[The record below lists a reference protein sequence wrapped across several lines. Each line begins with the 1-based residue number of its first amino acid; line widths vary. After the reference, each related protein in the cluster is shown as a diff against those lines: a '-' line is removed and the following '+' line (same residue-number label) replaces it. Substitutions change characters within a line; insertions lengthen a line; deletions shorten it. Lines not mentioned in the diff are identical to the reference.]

1 MQKNPQ
7 RVSFRKGM
15 RGYRARQVDAY
26 IETLCKE
33 FAAAEEDYQSRIVS
47 LEKDIARL
55 SQEVHHYA
63 ALQNEN
69 EELRRALAEKSS
81 RRVLTVRFQNK
92 KDETAAKKKPAL
104 TPKEKEERTRRVFH
118 ASAEV
123 LRLLGNTT
131 RQVTRIVQALPSP
144 TPAPKVVPAPETVKD
159 AKSLLRTLSQQ
170 EKLQKK
176 TRKKIQKIKR
186 EQKKLDRATR

>member
-15 RGYRARQVDAY
+15 RGYRTRQVDAY

-33 FAAAEEDYQSRIVS
+33 FSAAEEDYQSRIVS
-47 LEKDIARL
+47 LEKEIARL
-55 SQEVHHYA
+55 SQEVRDYTT
-63 ALQNEN
+63 LQNEN
-69 EELRRALAEKSS
+69 DELRRALAAKSA
-81 RRVLTVRFQNK
+81 RRVLTVRYKSNRE
-92 KDETAAKKKPAL
+92 DPAKKKTPL
-104 TPKEKEERTRRVFH
+104 TPKEKEERTKRAFH

-144 TPAPKVVPAPETVKD
+144 TPAPKEAPAPKTVKD
-159 AKSLLRTLSQQ
+159 AKILLRTLNQQ

-176 TRKKIQKIKR
+176 TRKTMQKIKR
-186 EQKKLDRATR
+186 EQKKLDRVNR